1 MTAPLA
7 GQTAVVTGASRGIGL
22 KIAEE
27 LQAAGAHVVRL
38 ARSLRDAESERRSDI
53 RCDVVD
59 PASVSRAAERVL
71 KERGAPDV
79 LVNAAGS
86 FLLKP
91 LVETTPAE
99 FAEQL
104 ATNLAGPFA
113 VLRAFL
119 GAMIA
124 KGRGLVVTIG
134 SVADHTDFPGN
145 AAYGASKH
153 GLRGL
158 HGVLKAELE
167 GSGVRT
173 ALIAPGPVDTGMWDP
188 VDPDH
193 REGFT
198 SRKDMLR
205 AEDVAEAVLW
215 VATRPAHVTV
225 PELVIEPRR

>member
-1 MTAPLA
+1 
-7 GQTAVVTGASRGIGL
+7 
-22 KIAEE
+22 
-27 LQAAGAHVVRL
+27 
-38 ARSLRDAESERRSDI
+38 
-53 RCDVVD
+53 
-59 PASVSRAAERVL
+59 
-71 KERGAPDV
+71 V

-91 LVETTPAE
+91 LVETTPDE
-99 FAEQL
+99 FAEQV

-145 AAYGASKH
+145 AAYGAAKH

-158 HGVLKAELE
+158 HGVLTAELA

-173 ALIAPGPVDTGMWDP
+173 SLIAPGPVDTEMWDP
-188 VDPDH
+188 VDPDN
-193 REGFT
+193 RAGFT
-198 SRKDMLR
+198 ARKDMLR

-215 VATRPAHVTV
+215 VATRPPHVTV
-225 PELVIEPRR
+225 PELRIEPRR